1 MAVTGIT
8 NGYNMYGNLYY
19 AGGAAKAV
27 GAATGAS
34 TAAGVRA
41 ASGTVAGNAGS
52 AAGGSA
58 EGITGGLAAGSAGGV
73 AGGFSAG
80 STGSAA
86 GVAGGLAAGSTG
98 SMAGMAGGFGAGS
111 TGSAAG
117 AAGGFAPGSALGG
130 AMAGIFLAGGISAP
144 KIALSATGMPL
155 PPGSEADGEVS
166 PEESADPDTHKKIG
180 RKSSPEECQTC
191 KERKYQDGSDEN
203 VSFKAAAHI
212 SPEAAGAAV
221 RAHEGEH
228 VSNAYKK
235 AAEEGGKVINASVMI
250 HTAICP
256 ECGRTYVSGGT
267 TSTTIRYSKE
277 ENPYEK
283 AKKAQEAIELRGKN
297 IDYAA

>member
-1 MAVTGIT
+1 MAVTGIA
-8 NGYNMYGNLYY
+8 NGYNMYGNPYDARV
-19 AGGAAKAV
+19 AGRSWDTGNVARTNGMQDMA
-27 GAATGAS
+27 GLPGAS
-34 TAAGVRA
+34 GNASGVDGARYAAGWPG
-41 ASGTVAGNAGS
+41 ASGNASGADGARN
-52 AAGGSA
+52 AAGLPGKPRN
-58 EGITGGLAAGSAGGV
+58 AAGMPEAMQNAAMFGRGRISPADAG
-73 AGGFSAG
+73 
-80 STGSAA
+80 
-86 GVAGGLAAGSTG
+86 
-98 SMAGMAGGFGAGS
+98 
-111 TGSAAG
+111 
-117 AAGGFAPGSALGG
+117 
-130 AMAGIFLAGGISAP
+130 
-144 KIALSATGMPL
+144 
-155 PPGSEADGEVS
+155 
-166 PEESADPDTHKKIG
+166 DPDAVKKAG

-235 AAEEGGKVINASVMI
+235 AAEDGGKVINASVMI

-283 AKKAQEAIELRGKN
+283 AKKAQEAIKLRGKN